1 VSTVDHT
8 PRRRENTRAKLLE
21 AALDVFAEKGLD
33 GATVDDLVQ
42 AAGFTRGAFYSNFA
56 SLEDVFFAVFEQQ
69 SARMVSLV
77 RDVVAE
83 TPDDRF
89 GLDVVGVI
97 LDRLWPHSRQW
108 YLLQTEYLLY
118 ALRHQDAAASFAQ
131 QRSRFEGEF
140 ATVLGQVL
148 ERLGRVPTIPTPQ
161 LAKII
166 ASLYL
171 GLLAEESLAQPQHGE
186 LLASR
191 FTGEVL
197 PGVLDALSVPR

>member
-1 VSTVDHT
+1 VSTVDHI
-8 PRRRENTRAKLLE
+8 PRRREHTRARLLE

-33 GATVDDLVQ
+33 GTTVDDLVQ

-56 SLEDVFFAVFEQQ
+56 SLEDVFVVVFEQQ
-69 SARMVSLV
+69 SAHMVSLV

-97 LDRLWPHSRQW
+97 LERLWPYSRQW
-108 YLLQTEYLLY
+108 YLLQTEYLLH
-118 ALRHQDAAASFAQ
+118 ALRHQEAAATFARH
-131 QRSRFEGEF
+131 RSRFAGEF
-140 ATVLGQVL
+140 AAVLGQVL
-148 ERLGRVPTIPTPQ
+148 ERLGRVPTIPTEQ

-171 GLLAEESLAQPQHGE
+171 GLLAEESLAQPQGGE